1 MIKTSWARSG
11 SRSAT
16 SLDLEFPL
24 QPKQEELLRI
34 LNETN
39 STNVG
44 YGGSR
49 GGGKSRGGRDAVIMR
64 RFDFPRSRG
73 WIYRRTFGEVWENH
87 IDKIFRERP
96 VFRQWY
102 NTQTKTLTFP
112 NGSDIVFKSAEHRD
126 DLFKDQGKEAQDIL

>member
-49 GGGKSRGGRDAVIMR
+49 GGGETRGGRGAVLMR
-64 RFDFPRSRG
+64 RFDFPPSRG
-73 WIYRRTFGEVWENH
+73 WIYPPTLCEGWGKPIHKN
-87 IDKIFRERP
+87 FRERP
-96 VFRQWY
+96 RFPPWY
-102 NTQTKTLTFP
+102 NTPTTNLTC
-112 NGSDIVFKSAEHRD
+112 S
-126 DLFKDQGKEAQDIL
+126 